1 MAAPAAVAVERR
13 LAVLGSAAESGPEE
27 REMAD
32 RIMTTHA
39 GSLPRPDD
47 LADMVWARIDGE
59 DVDEAELAARIDD
72 AVVQA
77 VAKQREVGL
86 DVISDGEMSKSG
98 FSTYVN
104 DRFSGFAGRSEFQSD
119 DVAPF
124 PRLAMKLFATPSM
137 AHLVFSN
144 CVGPVELTDKD
155 AVHQDIERFKGAL
168 GDADPSTAFMGAISP
183 GQIAFNYPDQHYGS
197 HEKYLAACGDAL
209 SYEYNAIIDAGFYLQ
224 IDSPDMAMAAHSRS
238 VGSSVGDWH
247 HHLPLAVEALNG
259 ALEGIPPERVR
270 LHVCWGNTGTPHTHD
285 VPLAEIIDQVLRVD
299 AGTIYVEGGN
309 PRHAHEWRV
318 FRDVELPDD
327 KSVILGVIDVKTNYV
342 EHPRL
347 VADRL
352 VQVGQFVGKDRLTAG
367 TDCGFDTFIRWSLV
381 DPDVA
386 WLKLRSLV
394 EGAEIASAEL

>member
-1 MAAPAAVAVERR
+1 
-13 LAVLGSAAESGPEE
+13 
-27 REMAD
+27 MAD
-32 RIMTTHA
+32 RILTTHA

-47 LADMVWARIDGE
+47 LADMIWERIDGKE
-59 DVDEAELAARIDD
+59 VDEGELEAKIDS
-72 AVVQA
+72 AVNQV
-77 VAKQREVGL
+77 VAKQRDVGL

-104 DRFSGFAGRSEFQSD
+104 DRFAGFGGRSEFQAD

-124 PRLAMKLFATPSM
+124 PNLAMRLFATPSM

-144 CVGPVELTDKD
+144 CVGPVELADKD
-155 AVHQDIERFKGAL
+155 AVRRDIARFKAAL
-168 GDADPSTAFMGAISP
+168 GDADPSSGFMGAISP
-183 GQIAFNYPDQHYGS
+183 GQIAFNYPDQYYGS
-197 HEKYLAACGDAL
+197 HEKYLAACADAL
-209 SYEYNAIIDAGFYLQ
+209 AYEYNAIIDAGFNLQ

-259 ALEGIPPERVR
+259 ALEGIPAERVR
-270 LHVCWGNTGTPHTHD
+270 FHVCWGNIGSPHTHD
-285 VPLAEIIDQVLRVD
+285 IPLADIIDQVLKVN
-299 AGTIYVEGGN
+299 AGAIYVEGAN

-318 FRDVELPDD
+318 WRDVELPAD

-352 VQVGQFVGKDRLTAG
+352 VQVGQYVGKYRVLAG

-394 EGAEIASAEL
+394 EGAEIASTEL